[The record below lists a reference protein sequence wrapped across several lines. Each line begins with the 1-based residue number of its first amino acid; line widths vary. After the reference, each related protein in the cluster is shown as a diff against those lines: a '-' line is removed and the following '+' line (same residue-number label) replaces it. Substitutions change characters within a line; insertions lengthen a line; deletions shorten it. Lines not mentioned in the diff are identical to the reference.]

1 MNSLLLW
8 SVARLAPVWAR
19 LGADPRALRIILETK
34 LKVGDRTLKM
44 PGRTQ
49 DKPTDFS
56 GLIYFF
62 LFLFGILLAVVYT
75 ASDDPATGIGLI
87 FTATSIYLA
96 FMLVLEMADSLFDR
110 RDLTLLYSR
119 PVTGATL
126 SLSRGLYIFL
136 FASKFVVPLLLPAT
150 FAVAYRQ
157 VWMLPVYLALA
168 VILTVTVVGLT
179 LGVYLTL
186 LRRMPPDNLQRNLQY
201 AQIVFTTLIILIYQ
215 LPNLLNLSGGGSWLF
230 ELHLPGTAW
239 GFAGPGLWLAGLW
252 DSLVHPGARPL
263 SILQGLLGIGVAG
276 WSVRFFVRQGSDYG
290 AQMMNMQIG
299 GSAAAVPETT
309 AHGPGRL
316 AAYRDALA
324 SWFTRPGPERGS
336 FRFNWAMMGRD
347 FGFKQQV
354 YPLLI
359 LLVVGAVVLTV
370 RILRTPGA
378 AALGAGTI
386 LTVLYV
392 FSFFMVTPLLA
403 ARQTDSFRAA
413 WVWYTNPVGG
423 PNRLLY
429 GQLIAALGQIF
440 LPAALLIFTAML
452 LWEGISIVDDL
463 ALNGAVT
470 LIVAVVFQ
478 LSQRSLPFSVE
489 KKSGNFSAFGP
500 MVLAG
505 LMGATTG
512 ILHYGLTFLPYGVVT
527 GAVLMWIVC
536 LASFRVL
543 RR

>member
-8 SVARLAPVWAR
+8 SVGRLGPVWR
-19 LGADPRALRIILETK
+19 KLGADPRALRIILETK

-44 PGRTQ
+44 PGRTHE
-49 DKPTDFS
+49 KATDFS
-56 GLIYFF
+56 WLIYCF
-62 LFLFGILLAVVYT
+62 LFIFGFLLAIVYM
-75 ASDDPATGIGLI
+75 ASDDPATGIGLV

-110 RDLTLLYSR
+110 RDFTLLYSR
-119 PVTGATL
+119 PVTDATL

-136 FASKFVVPLLLPAT
+136 FASKFAVPLLFPVAA
-150 FAVAYRQ
+150 AVAYRQ
-157 VWMLPVYLALA
+157 PWLLPVYFLLP
-168 VILTVTVVGLT
+168 VVLTVTVVSLT
-179 LGVYLTL
+179 LGIYLNL
-186 LRRMPPDNLQRNLQY
+186 LRRMPPENLQRNLQY
-201 AQIVFTTLIILIYQ
+201 AQIVFTTVIIVLYQ
-215 LPNLLNLSGGGSWLF
+215 LPNLMNLSGGGNWLF
-230 ELHLPGTAW
+230 ELQLPGTAW

-252 DSLVHPGARPL
+252 DTLAHPGVRPL
-263 SILQGLLGIGVAG
+263 SIVQAALGIGVAA
-276 WSVRFFVRQGSDYG
+276 WSVFFFVRQSRNYG

-299 GSAAAVPETT
+299 GSGGATPEAAET
-309 AHGPGRL
+309 APSRL
-316 AAYRDALA
+316 DGYRDVLA
-324 SWFTRPGPERGS
+324 RWLTRPGPERGS

-347 FGFKQQV
+347 FGYKQQV

-359 LLVVGAVVLTV
+359 LMVVGAVVLTV
-370 RILRTPGA
+370 RILRTPGGA
-378 AALGAGTI
+378 SLGAGTI
-386 LTVLYV
+386 LTALYV

-440 LPAALLIFTAML
+440 LPAVLLIFTAML

-478 LSQRSLPFSVE
+478 LSLRSLPFSVE